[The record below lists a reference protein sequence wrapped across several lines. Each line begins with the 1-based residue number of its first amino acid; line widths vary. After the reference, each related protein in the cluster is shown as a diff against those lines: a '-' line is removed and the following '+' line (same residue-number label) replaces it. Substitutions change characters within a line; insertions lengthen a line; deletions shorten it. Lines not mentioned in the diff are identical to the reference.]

1 MNTLLKRP
9 GPRRRALIVPVAIGV
24 SLMASACASDPRA
37 TDPYLGSAPMT
48 EADEAKEF
56 EAPNSGAAAALKRGG
71 GEQPQSKRPDPDT
84 AGTTPWHRCIRRVH
98 AQRTFQFLSKL

>member
-1 MNTLLKRP
+1 MNTLLKPP

-56 EAPNSGAAAALKRGG
+56 EAPNSGAAAALKR
-71 GEQPQSKRPDPDT
+71 PDPDT